1 MKDMHRKIMLS
12 KTYQM
17 SSELHDVGVQQDT
30 GNKWYWRSERRRL
43 DAEALRDTLLTLGGT
58 LDLSRPGPHP
68 FPEPSKWT
76 FTAHHQFNPGSYPS
90 NHRSVYLMTQRL
102 HAHPYLSLF
111 NGADPS
117 LSTAM
122 RDSSALP
129 QQGLFLFNN
138 EMVHEQAEGFARR
151 VIDAHPNNE
160 SRLRAA
166 YLKTYGRPPSANEQA
181 RTLEFLEQYEKALA
195 TEKVDPALREVVA
208 WSALA
213 RTLMASNELMYVD

>member
-1 MKDMHRKIMLS
+1 NRLWQFHFDKPIVATPSDFGYRGTPPTHPELLDWLARDFIASGWSMKEMHRKIMLS

-30 GNKWYWRSERRRL
+30 GNKWYWRFERRRL

-111 NGADPS
+111 
-117 LSTAM
+117 
-122 RDSSALP
+122 
-129 QQGLFLFNN
+129 
-138 EMVHEQAEGFARR
+138 
-151 VIDAHPNNE
+151 
-160 SRLRAA
+160 
-166 YLKTYGRPPSANEQA
+166 
-181 RTLEFLEQYEKALA
+181 
-195 TEKVDPALREVVA
+195 
-208 WSALA
+208 
-213 RTLMASNELMYVD
+213 